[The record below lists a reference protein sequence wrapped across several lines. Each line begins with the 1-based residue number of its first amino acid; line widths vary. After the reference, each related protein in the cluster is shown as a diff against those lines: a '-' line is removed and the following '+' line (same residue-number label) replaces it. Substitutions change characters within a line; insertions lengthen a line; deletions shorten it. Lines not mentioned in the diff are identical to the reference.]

1 MATASRHPARPGED
15 PSAAQ
20 AAQAHGSIES
30 YRKGFILALVLTV
43 IPFALVMGNVLPKAA
58 TIAVVLGTA
67 VVQMMVHL
75 IYFLHLKTGEGERW
89 NLVALVFT
97 VIVVGIVMAGSLW
110 VMYNMNQSMMM
121 PMPMP
126 AG

>member
-1 MATASRHPARPGED
+1 MATASRHPARPGPD

-20 AAQAHGSIES
+20 AAQAHGSAAS

-43 IPFALVMGNVLPKAA
+43 IPFALVMGEFLPRTA
-58 TIAVVLGTA
+58 TVAIVLGAA
-67 VVQMMVHL
+67 VVQMVVHL

-97 VIVVGIVMAGSLW
+97 AIVVGIVMAGSIW
-110 VMYNMNQSMMM
+110 VMHNMNYYMMV

-126 AG
+126 AH